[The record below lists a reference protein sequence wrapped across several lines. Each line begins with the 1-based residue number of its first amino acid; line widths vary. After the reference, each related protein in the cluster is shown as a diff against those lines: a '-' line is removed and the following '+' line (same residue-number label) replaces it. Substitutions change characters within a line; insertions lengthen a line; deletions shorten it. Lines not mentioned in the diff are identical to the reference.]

1 MSRLFAEKK
10 ETLRETPPI
19 PFHYLQLVMSQIA
32 VWGYV
37 ISHFRYFLSQ
47 LPRPGRVR
55 FVLMESLAIDAY
67 AGQAYS
73 PNLVRNA
80 LVYFL

>member
-37 ISHFRYFLSQ
+37 ISHFRYFESTAAT
-47 LPRPGRVR
+47 GRGR
-55 FVLMESLAIDAY
+55 FVLMESLPIDAY